1 MINEELAL
9 AIQNGDKKA
18 CVQLWKQVE
27 KLIKKYAFA
36 YYNNLRLSGREYI
49 PDEEDFISEGY
60 TAMLEAVKYYSSD
73 RGYCYTTYL
82 VKRLKTA
89 FAIVAGLR
97 TSRTINEPLNCCGS
111 LDIAV
116 DSESEDTKFIDMLA
130 DETAQN
136 DFERIELSETQQIV
150 AEALA
155 ELNERDRQL
164 IKMRYWNELSF
175 TAIAAVLEISI
186 SAVIAREKKILR
198 KLRLNSSLKELYGEF
213 KLHYNGIEI

>member
-1 MINEELAL
+1 MTNEELVS
-9 AIQNGDKKA
+9 AIRNGDKKA
-18 CVQLWKQVE
+18 CRQLWEQVE
-27 KLIKKYAFA
+27 KLIKKYAYA

-49 PDEEDFISEGY
+49 PDAEDFIAEGY
-60 TAMLEAVKYYSSD
+60 IAMLEAVKYYSSD

-82 VKRLKTA
+82 VKALKTA
-89 FAIVAGLR
+89 FSAVAGLR

-116 DSESEDTKFIDMLA
+116 DSESEDTKFIDVLA

-136 DFERIELSETQQIV
+136 DFERVELSETQRIV

-155 ELNERDRQL
+155 ELNEQDRQL
-164 IKMRYWNELSF
+164 IKMRYWNEMSF
-175 TAIAAVLEISI
+175 NAIAKVRGVSNQ
-186 SAVIAREKKILR
+186 AVIARERKILR

>member
-1 MINEELAL
+1 MTNEELVS
-9 AIQNGDKKA
+9 AIRNGNKKA
-18 CVQLWKQVE
+18 CVQLWEQVE
-27 KLIKKYAFA
+27 KLIKKYAYA

-49 PDEEDFISEGY
+49 PDAEDFISEGY

-82 VKRLKTA
+82 VKALKTA
-89 FAIVAGLR
+89 FSAVAGLR

-116 DSESEDTKFIDMLA
+116 DSESEDTKFIDVLA
-130 DETAQN
+130 DKTAQN
-136 DFERIELSETQQIV
+136 DFKRVELSETQRIV

-155 ELNERDRQL
+155 ELNEQDRQL
-164 IKMRYWNELSF
+164 IKMRYWNEMSF
-175 TAIAAVLEISI
+175 NAVAKVRGVS
-186 SAVIAREKKILR
+186 SQAVIARERKILR

>member
-1 MINEELAL
+1 MTNEELVS
-9 AIQNGDKKA
+9 AIRNGDKKA
-18 CVQLWKQVE
+18 CVQLWEQVE
-27 KLIKKYAFA
+27 KLIKKYVYA

-49 PDEEDFISEGY
+49 PDAEDFISEGY
-60 TAMLEAVKYYSSD
+60 IAMLEAVKYYSSD

-82 VKRLKTA
+82 VKALKTA
-89 FAIVAGLR
+89 FSAVAGLR

-116 DSESEDTKFIDMLA
+116 DSENEDTKFIDVLA

-136 DFERIELSETQQIV
+136 DFQRVELSETQRIV
-150 AEALA
+150 AETLA
-155 ELNERDRQL
+155 ELNEQDRQL
-164 IKMRYWNELSF
+164 IKMRYWNEMSF
-175 TAIAAVLEISI
+175 NAVAKVSRV
-186 SAVIAREKKILR
+186 SSQAVIARERKILR

>member
-1 MINEELAL
+1 MTNEELVS
-9 AIQNGDKKA
+9 AIRNGDKKA
-18 CVQLWKQVE
+18 CVQLWEQVE
-27 KLIKKYAFA
+27 KLIKKYAYA

-49 PDEEDFISEGY
+49 PDAEDFISEGY

-73 RGYCYTTYL
+73 KGCYTTYL
-82 VKRLKTA
+82 VRTLKTA
-89 FAIVAGLR
+89 FSAVAGLR

-116 DSESEDTKFIDMLA
+116 DSESEDTKFIDVLA

-136 DFERIELSETQQIV
+136 DFKRVELSETQRIV

-155 ELNERDRQL
+155 ELNEQDRQL
-164 IKMRYWNELSF
+164 IKMRYWNEMSF
-175 TAIAAVLEISI
+175 NAVAKVRGVSNQ
-186 SAVIAREKKILR
+186 AVIARERKILR
-198 KLRLNSSLKELYGEF
+198 KLRLNSSLRELYGEF